1 MTNDSPQTWYTA
13 KDITELLGIS
23 SDKLFH
29 WKQTWRLV
37 KPEIE
42 VKGRAFKNKYSF
54 KNLLDI
60 AFIKELNKFGFE
72 PSQISDIM
80 KIFDGPDVPKEW
92 RGSIW
97 NYFKYRKEDVPV
109 RDEKDEDLIYDY
121 PGFEKA
127 GFLILIYQQKEKYVT
142 YCGDI
147 RQVFDYLENLELNRK
162 DKDASKGFLIINLLG
177 IIRELEESTGE
188 KL

>member
-1 MTNDSPQTWYTA
+1 MTNDLRQTWYTA
-13 KDITELLGIS
+13 KNIQDIFGIS

-60 AFIKELNKFGFE
+60 AFINELNKFGFE
-72 PSQISDIM
+72 PSQISDII

-97 NYFKYRKEDVPV
+97 NYFKYRRKDVPV
-109 RDEKDEDLIYDY
+109 RDEKEDSSYKY
-121 PGFEKA
+121 PGFEKS
-127 GFLILIYQQKEKYVT
+127 GFLILIYQHKKKYVT
-142 YCGDI
+142 FCGDTKE
-147 RQVFDYLENLELNRK
+147 VLDHLERHELESK
-162 DKDASKGFLIINLLG
+162 DKDASKSFLIINLLK
-177 IIRELEESTGE
+177 IIKEIEELTGE